1 MLLRFGNSLIRDEV
15 IDTII
20 IKMDTKNPD
29 GEVKLILTEYDD
41 TEHIEVA
48 ESFDAA
54 GKRLTEI
61 QRELSKE
68 AQKLSKKDQNTLDVI
83 KNTLMT
89 IDTEIK
95 VNNEKLA
102 VTLSSIDERL
112 KNINN
117 GIAVGLESIDSQLDF
132 KRVNELLES
141 IRDMIED

>member
-61 QRELSKE
+61 QRELSKDS
-68 AQKLSKKDQNTLDVI
+68 QKLSKKEKETLDAI
-83 KNTLMT
+83 KDTLIS

-95 VNNEKLA
+95 ANNEKLA
-102 VTLSSIDERL
+102 STLSGIEDRLKYIDDGITDGLNSID
-112 KNINN
+112 
-117 GIAVGLESIDSQLDF
+117 AQLNFD
-132 KRVNELLES
+132 RVNELLES

>member
-1 MLLRFGNSLIRDEV
+1 MLLRFGNSLIRDEL

-20 IKMDTKNPD
+20 IKLNGENPD
-29 GEVKLILTEYDD
+29 GEVKIILTEYND

-61 QRELSKE
+61 QRELSKDS
-68 AQKLSKKDQNTLDVI
+68 QKLSKKEKETLDAI
-83 KNTLMT
+83 KDTLAS

-95 VNNEKLA
+95 ANNEKLA
-102 VTLSSIDERL
+102 STLSGIEDRLKYIDDGITDGLNSID
-112 KNINN
+112 
-117 GIAVGLESIDSQLDF
+117 AQLNFD
-132 KRVNELLES
+132 RVNELLES